1 MEGHASIDWKYNKD
15 RHVHLLSLWLV
26 IYFSQIRFL
35 VRSMR
40 LPTSADFV
48 FTWQEMKQI
57 RPKMAPLFYGIGPM
71 KTIPDSAIKVVPWY
85 HLEAVFH
92 QYVESNSASCQ
103 TPSLHMLPFFIDN
116 FYWSTLSGTTTRAS
130 PWGEKER
137 WEVVNNSSLTN
148 VARQPMCWRFR
159 YNLQK
164 HVLLLL
170 WTYNFTLWSHRYAVI
185 LKTLEANAETWLPG
199 WAHQTTSQD
208 SPEAGLRT
216 SRIQWWL
223 MTQIFIITQP
233 QKRTFC

>member
-1 MEGHASIDWKYNKD
+1 MVRRGCIFPLYWWKGIAVVLPQQMEGHASIDWKYNKD

-35 VRSMR
+35 ARSMR

-57 RPKMAPLFYGIGPM
+57 RPKMTPLFSGIGPM

-116 FYWSTLSGTTTRAS
+116 FGPKYTEWTTTAH
-130 PWGEKER
+130 E
-137 WEVVNNSSLTN
+137 
-148 VARQPMCWRFR
+148 Q
-159 YNLQK
+159 
-164 HVLLLL
+164 
-170 WTYNFTLWSHRYAVI
+170 
-185 LKTLEANAETWLPG
+185 LPG
-199 WAHQTTSQD
+199 HHLEVTT
-208 SPEAGLRT
+208 T
-216 SRIQWWL
+216 
-223 MTQIFIITQP
+223 
-233 QKRTFC
+233 